1 MKQELL
7 ALGEKCCF
15 EELLTTVKGLRMH
28 ISVITLFTDII
39 TSKGNKVRHNKWGI
53 QVIDMSINMFLRSSS
68 LSSFYYHP
76 LTIGTGFMRLWLF
89 RLNKEV
95 FEEVEPWTEAYRIPE
110 RVTWIQVS
118 GIPLHCWNDT
128 TFNRIATVWGSLLAL
143 GENANQSIDCDKIT
157 MLVSTR
163 LRENLTKVIEL
174 EVARESFLISIVELG
189 FQITS
194 SKIEKEKTRQKLPSS
209 PEDSSSG
216 TSSSISPM
224 SNGKVTCSKEVEVS
238 LDCCMGNTFK
248 VGVTLNDVNERRLVG
263 EDAILGSC
271 QLVQK
276 VSKEMSHSWP
286 EREKETVENLNKV
299 DQSRLEGATSGSESD
314 QQDDLLVEKVN
325 QYSQP
330 RDIVQK
336 DVEEEG
342 LVGQKENLSTSKCSR
357 RLAGLARLLW
367 CWSWFV
373 E

>member
-1 MKQELL
+1 
-7 ALGEKCCF
+7 
-15 EELLTTVKGLRMH
+15 
-28 ISVITLFTDII
+28 
-39 TSKGNKVRHNKWGI
+39 
-53 QVIDMSINMFLRSSS
+53 
-68 LSSFYYHP
+68 
-76 LTIGTGFMRLWLF
+76 
-89 RLNKEV
+89 
-95 FEEVEPWTEAYRIPE
+95 
-110 RVTWIQVS
+110 
-118 GIPLHCWNDT
+118 
-128 TFNRIATVWGSLLAL
+128 
-143 GENANQSIDCDKIT
+143 
-157 MLVSTR
+157 
-163 LRENLTKVIEL
+163 
-174 EVARESFLISIVELG
+174 
-189 FQITS
+189 
-194 SKIEKEKTRQKLPSS
+194 
-209 PEDSSSG
+209 
-216 TSSSISPM
+216 M

-342 LVGQKENLSTSKCSR
+342 LVGQKENLSTSKPELDGSIAVRSEGGSSTLFVGSGMQWRTCWQRCNAHASLVLELVCR
-357 RLAGLARLLW
+357 VVLSWQGFTASQFVGKLLLLFCKEIGQFAVSFTMVLWIAVLVWLARGCYKLATSCLGAKL
-367 CWSWFV
+367 CVVFCMV
-373 E
+373 LA